1 MHDRQGSGPEKQGI
15 KFSSVKGSVVGGIG
29 KEKTTRITDAMA
41 DLQLSIN
48 GLKGQLPSDIDE
60 VPVEGNSNQWTES
73 IGAFA
78 RACSI
83 FLRKLVLGDH
93 DKRETRLLDDRVLET
108 IGLQFDRLRK
118 IPRDI
123 RRDIEIGLGIKSA
136 FMQIRKLN
144 DHTLEPEAVHHLLAG
159 PQELK
164 ISIEWPLPGAADWTG
179 IPPKNK
185 PWVVSA
191 DQLFETSAD
200 SSMNCD
206 EWLGQLVVLFDG
218 KGLSLKE
225 MIQTVVNYE
234 GAHSINVGRL
244 ATVEGEATSPA
255 ARKPAPHILNAITL
269 FGIRYAHL
277 VVIEC
282 ALYLYEKLS
291 NNSSIKQPIANIYKV
306 AMGVECLP
314 EQAESPRP
322 DWIKF
327 QGGMM
332 VSFSG
337 APQVIQH
344 KIRAVN

>member
-1 MHDRQGSGPEKQGI
+1 MNDHQGSGSEKQGI

-41 DLQLSIN
+41 DLQLGIN

-73 IGAFA
+73 MGAFA

-108 IGLQFDRLRK
+108 IGLRFDRLRK
-118 IPRDI
+118 IPRAE
-123 RRDIEIGLGIKSA
+123 RREIEIGFGIAEA
-136 FMQIRKLN
+136 FLQATKLN
-144 DHTLEPEAVHHLLAG
+144 DHTLEPEAVYHLRAG

-164 ISIEWPLPGAADWTG
+164 ISIEWPLPGAVDWTG

-200 SSMNCD
+200 SSMSCD

-244 ATVEGEATSPA
+244 ATVEGEAASPA
-255 ARKPAPHILNAITL
+255 ARKPAPHILNAITV
-269 FGIRYAHL
+269 FGIRYVHL

-282 ALYLYEKLS
+282 ALYLYEKLL
-291 NNSSIKQPIANIYKV
+291 NESSIKQPSGDLYKV
-306 AMGVECLP
+306 RMRVGCPP
-314 EQAESPRP
+314 EQAEFPNP

-332 VSFSG
+332 VSFSPG
-337 APQVIQH
+337 PKVIRH